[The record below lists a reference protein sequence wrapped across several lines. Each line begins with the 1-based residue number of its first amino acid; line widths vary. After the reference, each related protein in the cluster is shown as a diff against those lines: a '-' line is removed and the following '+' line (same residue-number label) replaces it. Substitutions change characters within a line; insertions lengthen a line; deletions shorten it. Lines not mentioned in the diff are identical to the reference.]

1 MARKRGKKQGARPL
15 VVSTRVTGRED
26 RALKVVGLVRGVA
39 TGNVVREMS
48 IHEALEVYD
57 RILEVVRPEFEEASN
72 VKADL

>member
-26 RALKVVGLVRGVA
+26 RALKVVGLVRGVDR
-39 TGNVVREMS
+39 GNVVREIS
-48 IHEALEVYD
+48 IHEALRIYEQ
-57 RILEVVRPEFEEASN
+57 ILEIVRPEFEEASN